1 MFSSDFYFIHG
12 VTKYIF
18 SLFEKNM
25 YSEDVY
31 FDDPDTGYKKNRT
44 LQLSWSFNYKCYRSL
59 LLSRVL
65 VKQHNIGI
73 TTGSAEKA
81 ELLFT

>member
-1 MFSSDFYFIHG
+1 MFSSDFHFIHG

-18 SLFEKNM
+18 ILFEKNM
-25 YSEDVY
+25 YNEDVY
-31 FDDPDTGYKKNRT
+31 FDDRT
-44 LQLSWSFNYKCYRSL
+44 LQLSWSLNSKCYRSL

-65 VKQHNIGI
+65 VKQHNLGI